1 MKAFPLRPL
10 ALLTPLLLIAMAV
23 GQPQTRP
30 ASRDAGTAQSVRMK
44 VLFSGTESGSITW
57 EKQADGAF
65 TSATDLAIAQVKI
78 TEKLT
83 GRFEGE
89 QLAEYHLEA
98 QHPGQPLIVVDY
110 ADGKGKLSRGEESE
124 EREIG
129 ETGPLLLANMQ
140 PQLISATLA
149 AVVWEKKEPQKL
161 EPYMLDAGRKIE
173 MTITPQKERPTEAG
187 IARVFKVEL
196 GGLEIEYAT
205 AEDGTVVGMD
215 VPVQRLRFIAEGWD
229 SLYVDPLAA
238 YPELSQPEHEVAVD
252 KGVKMQ
258 TRDGVALVADV
269 FRPEAPGKYPV
280 ILSRT
285 PYGRATAG
293 VDGPFYARRGY
304 VFVAQDVRGMGESE
318 GEWDPFVNER
328 KDGYDAVD
336 WASKQ
341 DWSDGNVGMIG
352 ASYGGL
358 VQWAAASEKHPALK
372 CLVPQVSP
380 PDAMR
385 NIPYDH
391 GIFYLF
397 GNLWW
402 SRIVRDREANL
413 GEMMAAMPN
422 HEKLATLPLSKVDDE
437 IFGESLPF
445 FDRWLEREGLAA
457 WEGFDWLAD
466 LEQVNIPALH
476 ISGWWDGDGIG
487 TKLNW
492 QTLRS
497 AGADDQ
503 WLIYGPWTHAFNT
516 TRKLGDVDYGPDAI
530 IELDSLYVRWFDTW
544 LKGKDV
550 NLEEVPRVRVF
561 VTGANRWIELEDWPE
576 AEAEERSLFLYADAP
591 ANGKTSAGELRD
603 APAEEQEPSRYLYN
617 PANAAIPEEL
627 IAMDPEKATTVVKFS
642 EEGND
647 DEVLFFQT
655 APRQAPIAI
664 GGPISVDLHFET
676 TARDTDFYV
685 SLVDIDPEGVMR
697 AVGMSG
703 KLRAAFL
710 EGFDTL
716 KPVTPGQTYKATI
729 DLWDTAHEFKE
740 GHRVGL
746 LITSN
751 RFPVFARNLGT
762 GEPARDATRMVVQVN
777 TIHHDAQRPS
787 ALKFRVLWEG
797 AAPG

>member
-1 MKAFPLRPL
+1 MKVFPLR
-10 ALLTPLLLIAMAV
+10 LLGLLISLSLAATAV

-30 ASRDAGTAQSVRMK
+30 ASRDAGAAQSVRMK

-57 EKQADGAF
+57 EKQSDGAF
-65 TSATDLAIAQVKI
+65 TSATDLAIAQMKI

-83 GRFEGE
+83 GRFDGE

-110 ADGKGKLSRGEESE
+110 ADGKGQLSRGEQSE
-124 EREIG
+124 ERDIG
-129 ETGPLLLANMQ
+129 QTGPLLFANMQ

-173 MTITPQKERPTEAG
+173 MTITPQKERPTDAG

-238 YPELSQPEHEVAVD
+238 YPELSQPEHEVVTE
-252 KGVKMQ
+252 KGVPMQ
-258 TRDGVALVADV
+258 TRDGVRLVADV

-293 VDGPFYARRGY
+293 VDGPFYAKRGY

-318 GEWDPFVNER
+318 GEWDPFVHER
-328 KDGYDAVD
+328 QDGYDAVD
-336 WASKQ
+336 WVSKAE
-341 DWSDGNVGMIG
+341 WSDGNVGMIG

-358 VQWAAASEKHPALK
+358 VQWAAAAEKHPALK
-372 CLVPQVSP
+372 CLIPQVSP

-402 SRIVRDREANL
+402 SRIVRDREADL
-413 GEMMAAMPN
+413 AGMMSAIPN
-422 HEKLATLPLSKVDDE
+422 PEKLATLPLSKVDDE
-437 IFGESLPF
+437 IFGENLPF
-445 FDRWLEREGLAA
+445 FDRWLEREGLEA

-487 TKLNW
+487 TKLIW
-492 QTLRS
+492 QTLR
-497 AGADDQ
+497 AGGAKDQ

-544 LKGKDV
+544 LKGKQV
-550 NLEEVPRVRVF
+550 NLEAVPRVRVF
-561 VTGANRWIELEDWPE
+561 VTGANRWIELADWPE
-576 AEAEERSLFLYADAP
+576 ADDQERSLFLFADAP

-603 APAEEQEPSRYLYN
+603 APADAQEPSRYLFN
-617 PANAAIPEEL
+617 PANANVPEEMVS
-627 IAMDPEKATTVVKFS
+627 MDPEKATTVVEFS
-642 EEGND
+642 KEGND
-647 DEVLFFQT
+647 DDMLLFRT
-655 APRQAPIAI
+655 APLEQALAI
-664 GGPISVDLHFET
+664 GGPIRLTLHFET
-676 TARDTDFYV
+676 TARDTDFYA
-685 SLVDIDPEGVMR
+685 SLVDVDPKGVMR
-697 AVGMSG
+697 QIGMSG
-703 KLRAAFL
+703 KIRAAFL
-710 EGFDTL
+710 NGMD
-716 KPVTPGQTYKATI
+716 KPQPVTPGQPYVANI
-729 DLWDTAHEFKE
+729 DLWDTAHEFAP
-740 GHRVGL
+740 GHRMGL
-746 LITSN
+746 MITSN
-751 RFPVFARNLGT
+751 RFPAMARNLGT
-762 GEPARDATRMVVQVN
+762 GEPIKDATRMVVQVN
-777 TIHHDAQRPS
+777 TIHHDAKRPS
-787 ALKFRVLWEG
+787 AVSFRVLWEG
-797 AAPG
+797 EQP